1 MTKDTMKAYTEIDC
15 ILSNMP
21 NEYVLKVPKKLRE
34 KFRNEKDHD
43 YLFRL
48 EENKRLNEHNL
59 SRKTRALLAML
70 KYNYW
75 CNDYEEQQEL
85 AKLFSDNQKK
95 HEEYIREIYNPDN
108 IFKNKNIDSLK
119 NEQNL
124 PIEQKE
130 KSIFSRIID
139 FIKLKIFKR

>member
-34 KFRNEKDHD
+34 KFRNEKDQD

-59 SRKTRALLAML
+59 SKKTCALLAML

-75 CNDYEEQQEL
+75 CDNQEEQQEL
-85 AKLFSDNQKK
+85 AKLFTTNQKK
-95 HEEYIREIYNPDN
+95 HEDYIREIYNPDN
-108 IFKNKNIDSLK
+108 IFKNKNIDPFK
-119 NEQNL
+119 NEQNF

-130 KSIFSRIID
+130 RSIFSKIID
-139 FIKLKIFKR
+139 FIKIKIFKR